1 MEVIIVDDDAIENE
15 PYYHSRP
22 WIIPLS
28 LYDAACKLINNTPQ
42 KEYSLTIDKSC
53 IAQFPLN
60 NLPNNIID
68 ITCRDLGIHKLPGPL
83 CDSITYINC
92 EKNNISQLDDD
103 VLPNTLE
110 QLICLFNN
118 MLKLPSTLPQKLI
131 NLDCSNNHLTHL
143 PDILPTTLRMINCVN
158 NKLRCLPDIIPPLA
172 HFRCQCNNLYILP
185 DFTITESDRFNTYS
199 FMCYDGNKL
208 DTLYPEL
215 KTLCKLGIG
224 KINPNTARVYTS
236 RECVSMKI
244 EYINRRNREIRAEWL
259 AKVNVG
265 NVFLERYMQRMM
277 HPSRLADLLADPN
290 IDVDAFMESYV
301 AGL

>member
-1 MEVIIVDDDAIENE
+1 
-15 PYYHSRP
+15 
-22 WIIPLS
+22 
-28 LYDAACKLINNTPQ
+28 
-42 KEYSLTIDKSC
+42 
-53 IAQFPLN
+53 
-60 NLPNNIID
+60 
-68 ITCRDLGIHKLPGPL
+68 
-83 CDSITYINC
+83 
-92 EKNNISQLDDD
+92 
-103 VLPNTLE
+103 
-110 QLICLFNN
+110 
-118 MLKLPSTLPQKLI
+118 
-131 NLDCSNNHLTHL
+131 
-143 PDILPTTLRMINCVN
+143 
-158 NKLRCLPDIIPPLA
+158 
-172 HFRCQCNNLYILP
+172 
-185 DFTITESDRFNTYS
+185 
-199 FMCYDGNKL
+199 MCYDGNKL